1 MNQFAGVNLSRRKW
15 LTPVVAGLFCLAS
28 LPCLAAEEPDVP
40 KDGPKGAAV
49 TVLKA
54 AKSCFSNIVEV
65 SGTLIPKEE
74 TSVRPERPGLK
85 VAEILADAGDTV
97 TAGQTLARLTL
108 PEGGTQQVQV
118 QAPVA
123 GLISASSAVVGAQA
137 SGKGEAL
144 FSIIARSEFD
154 LVGLVPVRDISKLAV
169 NQTARIK
176 IIGAGEVDGKVR
188 RVATTIEPN
197 SQLGQVFVAV
207 TTNRRLLVNSS
218 ARALIKTGQS
228 CGVSVPLTAILY
240 GSAGTVVQV
249 VRRQRVETRRVEVGL
264 MSGGQVEVRE
274 GLQEGDIVVARA
286 GALLREGDPVRPVTA
301 SAEEK

>member
-1 MNQFAGVNLSRRKW
+1 MSNFPALSLSLRLPTLLFAAL
-15 LTPVVAGLFCLAS
+15 LCLIHLPAHAADDPAEVA
-28 LPCLAAEEPDVP
+28 
-40 KDGPKGAAV
+40 PKGSAV

-65 SGTLIPKEE
+65 SGILIARDE
-74 TSVRPERPGLK
+74 TSVRPERLGLK
-85 VAEILADAGDTV
+85 VAEVLAEAGETV
-97 TAGQTLARLTL
+97 TAGQTLARLSM
-108 PEGGTQQVQV
+108 PEGGVTLLA
-118 QAPVA
+118 APVA
-123 GLISASSAVVGAQA
+123 GTISASSAVVGATA

-144 FSIIARSEFD
+144 FTIIARNEFD
-154 LVGLVPVRDISKLAV
+154 LVGLVPVGDISKLAV

-197 SQLGQVFVAV
+197 SQLGQVIVQV
-207 TTNRRLLVNSS
+207 TAPRRLLVNSS

-249 VRRQRVETRRVEVGL
+249 VRRARVETRRVEIGL
-264 MSGGQVEVRE
+264 MSAGQVEIRE

-286 GALLREGDPVRPVTA
+286 GALLREGDPVRAVTA
-301 SAEEK
+301 SADGK